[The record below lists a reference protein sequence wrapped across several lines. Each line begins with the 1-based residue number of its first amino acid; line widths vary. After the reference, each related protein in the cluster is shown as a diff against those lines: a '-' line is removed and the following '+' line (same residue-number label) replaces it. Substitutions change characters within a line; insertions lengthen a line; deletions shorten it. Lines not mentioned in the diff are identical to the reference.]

1 MQNVKNII
9 LSNFLVYIKKDQF
22 WVISGPVCIKSQI
35 TSFPKLVSILFKL
48 CICEKFIKLLLAIVT
63 ESPFLCYFWAIS
75 LLSIYWFL
83 NPCSG
88 LKQIKEN
95 QTSSCLT
102 ALMLEKELIQVTTHN
117 FCKNEVITPVK
128 KLLFLFMKAVQSI
141 NHAGTLEEQIQIYSK
156 DLLV

>member
-1 MQNVKNII
+1 MSKTLFWTTFWFTLKRTSFV
-9 LSNFLVYIKKDQF
+9 SFLDHFALK
-22 WVISGPVCIKSQI
+22 CQI
-35 TSFPKLVSILFKL
+35 TNFPKLVSILFKL

-63 ESPFLCYFWAIS
+63 ESPFLCYFCAIS

-102 ALMLEKELIQVTTHN
+102 ALMLERELIQVTTHN
-117 FCKNEVITPVK
+117 VCKNEIITPVK
-128 KLLFLFMKAVQSI
+128 KFLFLFMKAV
-141 NHAGTLEEQIQIYSK
+141 
-156 DLLV
+156 

>member
-1 MQNVKNII
+1 MSKTLLWTTFWFTLKRNGIG
-9 LSNFLVYIKKDQF
+9 SFLNHF
-22 WVISGPVCIKSQI
+22 ALKSQI
-35 TSFPKLVSILFKL
+35 TGFPRLVFILFKL
-48 CICEKFIKLLLAIVT
+48 CICEKFIKLLLASIT
-63 ESPFLCYFWAIS
+63 ESLILCYFFLALS

-83 NPCSG
+83 NPCRG
-88 LKQIKEN
+88 LKQMREN

-128 KLLFLFMKAVQSI
+128 KFLFLFMKAVQSI